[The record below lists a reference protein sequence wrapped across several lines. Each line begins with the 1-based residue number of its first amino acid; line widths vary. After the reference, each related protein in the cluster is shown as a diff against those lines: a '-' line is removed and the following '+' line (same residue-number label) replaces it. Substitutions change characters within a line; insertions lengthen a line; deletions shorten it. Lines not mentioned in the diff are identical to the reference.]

1 MKLPQNSTP
10 KRTVGTNTNFVLRRD
25 VGTVIEKPTFVNSS
39 TITDFKLSC
48 DGNDRLYSEKDLKK
62 TVELVHS
69 KMRKTMTSVGVQF
82 DEEKATTR
90 SVGVETKIH
99 TESVGCSTDEPKLM
113 VASTGN
119 ISIAPSERESSPSPS
134 LSLKDMSKLPIT
146 RSSTTQTMQGG
157 SSIFR
162 TIFQD

>member
-1 MKLPQNSTP
+1 MEKP
-10 KRTVGTNTNFVLRRD
+10 NFVS
-25 VGTVIEKPTFVNSS
+25 SS

-69 KMRKTMTSVGVQF
+69 KMRRAMISVGVQY
-82 DEEKATTR
+82 DEEKPTMR

-99 TESVGCSTDEPKLM
+99 TESIGCSTDEQKLM
-113 VASTGN
+113 ISATGN
-119 ISIAPSERESSPSPS
+119 ISIDPSSREVSPAPS

-146 RSSTTQTMQGG
+146 RCNATQTTQGKLIG
-157 SSIFR
+157 CFDGFR
-162 TIFQD
+162 NEFKSLSPEV